1 MLEKPYVWYRAANSF
16 HQLLFGKVPTN
27 QWCTCQ
33 LCTYDLQD
41 ITLYLSLFHSYIY
54 IYIFLF
60 IHFYSPYFW
69 LRQPKGAL
77 RAWWNSRTT
86 WRERA
91 WRAKIF
97 VNSILTLTSK
107 WRWCPKGS
115 LFSRLRNQHSW
126 IFIRYIRSARIHAEK
141 LHEIFNENKT
151 ATPVDSD
158 LNTYRPLKQPRWR
171 RPNITNRGTP
181 RPYEGPRN

>member
-1 MLEKPYVWYRAANSF
+1 MRFFFTIYFSAKCLPINGDSKRS
-16 HQLLFGKVPTN
+16 
-27 QWCTCQ
+27 
-33 LCTYDLQD
+33 
-41 ITLYLSLFHSYIY
+41 TLYLRLTRYNFISFTFSFIY